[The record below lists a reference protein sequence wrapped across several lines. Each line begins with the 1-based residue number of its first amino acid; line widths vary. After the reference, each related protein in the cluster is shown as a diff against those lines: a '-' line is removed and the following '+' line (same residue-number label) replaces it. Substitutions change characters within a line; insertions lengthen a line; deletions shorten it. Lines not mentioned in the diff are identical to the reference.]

1 MVSLHAVDARAFDRS
16 CFRKSSYPSADIPQ
30 ADGRDD
36 VRCDLPTGRSRW
48 GLCAIGALLVA
59 KARRSEALAGKLVRM
74 GRSLNL
80 DCRSLQDAP
89 SLPCSPTT
97 RPVPARPDSLYL
109 GAGRPIVSQ
118 PRFSFCSVLSRSS
131 ATHISVPLRHG
142 TNVSE
147 GFDACR
153 AVAQNFGVGSPSPK
167 FHVHPKQGSS

>member
-1 MVSLHAVDARAFDRS
+1 MRAHLIAHAFGRARIRARTS
-16 CFRKSSYPSADIPQ
+16 PQ

-59 KARRSEALAGKLVRM
+59 KARRFEALAGKLVRM

-80 DCRSLQDAP
+80 GCRSLQDAP

-118 PRFSFCSVLSRSS
+118 PRFSFCSCAFTIISHTRQRPS
-131 ATHISVPLRHG
+131 APWNERLRGLRRVPSG
-142 TNVSE
+142 C
-147 GFDACR
+147 G
-153 AVAQNFGVGSPSPK
+153 NFGVGSPSPK